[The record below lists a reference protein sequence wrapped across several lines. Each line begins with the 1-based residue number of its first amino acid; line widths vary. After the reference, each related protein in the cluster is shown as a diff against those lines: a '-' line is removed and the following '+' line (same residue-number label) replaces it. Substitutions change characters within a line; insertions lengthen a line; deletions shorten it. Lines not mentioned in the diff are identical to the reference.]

1 VTILIE
7 NDLKTLE
14 PRKRE
19 SLTTEVIPAILKLN
33 RILSGLTF
41 DSLSIN
47 TKKAT
52 INTKKATPCS
62 NGQLLQS

>member
-1 VTILIE
+1 
-7 NDLKTLE
+7 LE
-14 PRKRE
+14 TKPLPKIKVA
-19 SLTTEVIPAILKLN
+19 LTKGFRITTKVIPAILKLN

-52 INTKKATPCS
+52 INTKKATINTKKATP
-62 NGQLLQS
+62 LF

>member
-1 VTILIE
+1 MI
-7 NDLKTLE
+7 LKTLE

-19 SLTTEVIPAILKLN
+19 PLTIEVILAILKLN

-52 INTKKATPCS
+52 INTKKATINTKKATP
-62 NGQLLQS
+62 LF

>member
-1 VTILIE
+1 LIE
-7 NDLKTLE
+7 NDLKNLG

-52 INTKKATPCS
+52 PVLMVNCHKAS
-62 NGQLLQS
+62 RDKG